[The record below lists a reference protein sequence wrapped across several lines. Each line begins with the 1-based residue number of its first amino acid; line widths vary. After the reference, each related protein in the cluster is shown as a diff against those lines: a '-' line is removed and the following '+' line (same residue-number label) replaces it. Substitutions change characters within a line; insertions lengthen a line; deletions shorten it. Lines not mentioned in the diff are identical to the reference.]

1 MKKALVAS
9 IFTLLSLGC
18 KTTPEKYELLVDNHA
33 AQTVSSNYYLVQS
46 EDPEKIPT
54 IAILPAGYTDVYR
67 YDSINFH
74 DERWIENL
82 KDSVKARFVKND
94 FNLYADSS
102 EIDTSSEWSKYVRK
116 WCNSILMRL
125 TWNKVES
132 TIKEK
137 KLKRSQ
143 QLYDSLNNIYSD
155 QNLYPILPSAIDS
168 CINNDGLLY
177 RNIGL
182 HNKYEAWGS
191 KAHYEEIC
199 DSLTKMVNEELSS
212 KGLFKVIQPA
222 ISKKIC
228 DSIYHA
234 LDDNRYNIWYSLFYP
249 DTTDFQ
255 WFYPFTKRYP
265 SASDDLSEK
274 QLSGDILQ
282 GLQAD
287 AYLILDYHYHNN
299 STFHISDNN
308 KNPVAETRVQVFQK
322 ISLIGKGFNVLWS
335 SELPIGRQAI
345 WKSRIYSGKETPI
358 FYPYEI
364 IDYGVARENIKIA
377 LDRLIR

>member
-1 MKKALVAS
+1 MRKAFIAS
-9 IFTLLSLGC
+9 IFALLSLGC
-18 KTTPEKYELLVDNHA
+18 KTTPEKFKIITDDNP
-33 AQTVSSNYYLVQS
+33 AQQVSSEYYLVQS
-46 EDPEKIPT
+46 EDPEKVPT
-54 IAILPAGYTDVYR
+54 IAVLPAGYTDVYR
-67 YDSINFH
+67 YDSINYH

-94 FNLYADSS
+94 FNWYADSS
-102 EIDTSSEWSKYVRK
+102 EIDTSSELSKYVRK
-116 WCNSILMRL
+116 WCNSILMTL

-132 TIKEK
+132 TIKAK

-168 CINNDGLLY
+168 CINNAGLLY

-182 HNKYEAWGS
+182 HKRFEAWGS

-199 DSLTKMVNEELSS
+199 DSLTKIVYEELSS

-222 ISKKIC
+222 TSKKIC

-249 DTTDFQ
+249 DTTDVQ
-255 WFYPFTKRYP
+255 WFYPFTIRYR

-274 QLSGDILQ
+274 QLSGDILKRL
-282 GLQAD
+282 GSD
-287 AYLILDYHYHNN
+287 AYIILDIEGQANIKIHM
-299 STFHISDNN
+299 SDN
-308 KNPVAETRVQVFQK
+308 KENPIAETRRQIILK
-322 ISLIGKGFNVLWS
+322 MSLISKGFTVLWT
-335 SELPIGRQAI
+335 SEFPIGRQAI
-345 WKSRIYSGKETPI
+345 WKSRIYSGKEQPM
-358 FYPYEI
+358 FYPYET
-364 IDYGVARENIKIA
+364 IDYEMARVNIKIA